1 MVTQKLSP
9 IILFSLL
16 PVAIWSIVPYLGR
29 ITESIP
35 LISNTTIWWIIQF
48 VILFTFIKSK
58 NYYFDAENNP
68 AIHVVQW
75 YLLWN
80 LISIIRG
87 LFIAE
92 TYWDWKA
99 LVANSI
105 ALLLPIIAY
114 TATNK
119 DVIKAMLNRYIKYAL
134 PLFLIFIFF
143 IEPGAYGFYLVPISF
158 LVLFLPVIS
167 RKWKL
172 VILSLSIIVITI
184 DLGVR
189 SNVIKFGLPI
199 LLSLIYYFRFIRSNL
214 HYEFIRR
221 LLFIIPLIFFG
232 LAVMEIFNVFNMN
245 EYVKK
250 DYTKIKKDAYGE
262 EVEENLTEDTR
273 TFLYTDVLETAK
285 KYNSWLIGRSPARGN
300 ESEMFGEFD
309 LSGRGERVANEVAVL
324 NIFTWTGVIG
334 VFLYFLVFYKA
345 SFLAINHSR
354 NTFIKVVGL
363 FIAFR
368 WLYAWVEDVNDFSL
382 TTFILWIMIGLCY
395 SNSFRKMNN
404 EEVMIWI
411 KDIFTMTETLPQKVF
426 AKRITVIPTKENK

>member
-1 MVTQKLSP
+1 MITHKLSP
-9 IILFSLL
+9 IIQLSLL
-16 PVAIWSIVPYLGR
+16 PVAIWSITPYLSR
-29 ITESIP
+29 LTDTIP

-58 NYYFDAENNP
+58 TYYFDAEKNKS
-68 AIHVVQW
+68 IHFIQW

-105 ALLLPIIAY
+105 ALILPIIAY

-119 DVIKAMLNRYIKYAL
+119 DVIKVMLNSYIKYGL
-134 PLFLIFIFF
+134 ILFLLFIFF
-143 IEPGAYGFYLVPISF
+143 VEPGAYGFYLVPISF
-158 LVLFLPVIS
+158 LILFLPVITK
-167 RKWKL
+167 KWKL
-172 VILSLSIIVITI
+172 IILAISIIVITI

-189 SNVIKFGLPI
+189 SNVIKFGVPI
-199 LLSLIYYFRFIRSNL
+199 LLSLIYYFRFIRTNL
-214 HYEFIRR
+214 HFEFIRR
-221 LLFIIPLIFFG
+221 LLFTIPLLFFG
-232 LAVMEIFNVFNMN
+232 LAIAGIFNVFDMD
-245 EYVKK
+245 EYIKN
-250 DYTKIKKDAYGE
+250 DYTKTKKDATGE
-262 EVEENLTEDTR
+262 EIEENLIEDTR
-273 TFLYTDVLETAK
+273 TFLYTDVLETAERH
-285 KYNSWLIGRSPARGN
+285 NSWLIGRSPARGN
-300 ESEMFGEFD
+300 ESETFGEYD
-309 LSGRGERVANEVAVL
+309 LSGRGERIANEVAIL
-324 NIFTWTGVIG
+324 NIFTWTGVVG

-345 SFLAINHSR
+345 SVLAINHSK

-395 SNSFRKMNN
+395 SNSFRNMNN
-404 EEVMIWI
+404 DEVKIWI
-411 KDIFTMTETLPQKVF
+411 REIFTMTETIPRNVL
-426 AKRITVIPTKENK
+426 AKKITAIPTKEIK